1 MPATART
8 TQPRKIS
15 SSKAPARD
23 LIQIGDQLVGA
34 VETPLGW
41 IAVAGANGAVT
52 FLSMGHRT
60 RNNAVAA
67 LPIVNGVRGTRPTAD
82 TRWLVEL
89 LQRIKDYGD
98 GVPDDFRDVKVH
110 RPDLTPF
117 GRKVIAELRKVGY
130 GESTSYADLA
140 ERAGSPRAARAVGR
154 VMATNRIPLILP
166 CHRVV
171 GAGGRLGGFSA
182 PTGIELKRQLL
193 ALEGHGE
200 FEA

>member
-1 MPATART
+1 MPATT
-8 TQPRKIS
+8 LKS
-15 SSKAPARD
+15 SRSRANRD
-23 LIQIGDQLVGA
+23 IMQVGDQLVGA

-52 FLSMGHRT
+52 HLSIGHRT
-60 RNNAVAA
+60 RENAIAA
-67 LPIVNGVRGTRPTAD
+67 LPIERPTSSQ
-82 TRWLVEL
+82 TRIAETQWLVEL
-89 LQRIKDYGD
+89 LQRIRDYGE
-98 GVPDDFRDVKVH
+98 GVPDDFRDVKVD

-117 GRKVIAELRKVGY
+117 GRKVIAELRKIGY
-130 GESTSYADLA
+130 GESASYADLA

-182 PTGIELKRQLL
+182 PQGTELKRQLL

>member
-1 MPATART
+1 MPVTAIKPSRT
-8 TQPRKIS
+8 SRQS
-15 SSKAPARD
+15 SSSSRD
-23 LIQIGDQLVGA
+23 IIPIGIHQVGA

-52 FLSMGHRT
+52 NLTIGHRT
-60 RNNAVAA
+60 RNNAIAA
-67 LPIVNGVRGTRPTAD
+67 LPIEAIERGERAGAD
-82 TRWLVEL
+82 VSWLVAL
-89 LQRIKDYGD
+89 LQRLKDYGD
-98 GVPDDFRDVKVH
+98 GVPDDFRDVKVD

-117 GRKVIAELRKVGY
+117 GRKVMDQLRKVRY
-130 GESTSYADLA
+130 GETVSYGELA

-182 PTGIELKRQLL
+182 PQGIELKRQLL
-193 ALEGHGE
+193 VLEGHGE